1 MWFLWQLLALTI
13 VAACVH
19 RFAPRSIE
27 FLGRLSSSANSRPG
41 RYLVGLILVS
51 AIAYVPLAL
60 AFSPFAWSDRGP
72 FALQLSRPLLDAV
85 FYFAGLGVGAYGIE
99 RGLLAAKGM
108 LARRWFVW
116 LALALTFLMLW
127 MGLTS
132 LVLSD
137 PASAPLVLRVSVDIC
152 FAAACASGCFFMLS
166 ICLRFGTARSR
177 ILDPF
182 STNAFALYLLHYIFV
197 VWLQY
202 ALLGVAIFAAAK
214 ASLVFGGTLL
224 LALALSNAMRL
235 SRFGAFLIG
244 EQSISSNAATLRVA
258 AIKVENS
265 DCNRQ
270 TSGRTLG
277 DTNWPPTRPQAKCP

>member
-13 VAACVH
+13 VAAGVH

-27 FLGRLSSSANSRPG
+27 FLGRLSSSADTRPG
-41 RYLVGLILVS
+41 RYLVALIMAS

-60 AFSPFAWSDRGP
+60 AFTPFAWSERGP

-85 FYFAGLGVGAYGIE
+85 FYFAGLGIGAYGLE

-108 LARRWFVW
+108 LARRWYVW
-116 LALALTFLMLW
+116 LALALVFLVLW

-132 LVLSD
+132 LVLND
-137 PASAPLVLRVSVDIC
+137 AASAPLVLRVGVDIC

-177 ILDPF
+177 ILDQF
-182 STNAFALYLLHYIFV
+182 STNAFGLYLVHYIFV

-202 ALLGVAIFAAAK
+202 ALLGVALFAVAK
-214 ASLVFGGTLL
+214 AAFVFGGTLL
-224 LALALSNAMRL
+224 FASATINAMRF
-235 SRFGAFLIG
+235 SRFTSLLIG
-244 EQSISSNAATLRVA
+244 EQSFAPGGTPPPPRVL
-258 AIKVENS
+258 VF
-265 DCNRQ
+265 
-270 TSGRTLG
+270 
-277 DTNWPPTRPQAKCP
+277 